1 MNFLLKNKTTNSKK
15 KKNPKLYS
23 NINFFFFFENLELF
37 IWTSKTLKPNHSLYL
52 LPEKSIPAFKFIL
65 KNELYFNRSMLLEAS
80 CIDLSQQNFE
90 FKDLNLFFFKNK
102 KIIYYSFY
110 FFFLKRR
117 MTFFF
122 KLKNKMTSLDDVFSN
137 SSWLEREFSEM
148 YGVFF
153 YKKKDIRNLLL
164 DYGVLENPML
174 KDFPNTGFKEV
185 IYDHLD
191 KNIKYIDTVHVEL

>member
-1 MNFLLKNKTTNSKK
+1 
-15 KKNPKLYS
+15 
-23 NINFFFFFENLELF
+23 
-37 IWTSKTLKPNHSLYL
+37 
-52 LPEKSIPAFKFIL
+52 
-65 KNELYFNRSMLLEAS
+65 
-80 CIDLSQQNFE
+80 
-90 FKDLNLFFFKNK
+90 
-102 KIIYYSFY
+102 
-110 FFFLKRR
+110 
-117 MTFFF
+117 
-122 KLKNKMTSLDDVFSN
+122 MTSLDDVFSN